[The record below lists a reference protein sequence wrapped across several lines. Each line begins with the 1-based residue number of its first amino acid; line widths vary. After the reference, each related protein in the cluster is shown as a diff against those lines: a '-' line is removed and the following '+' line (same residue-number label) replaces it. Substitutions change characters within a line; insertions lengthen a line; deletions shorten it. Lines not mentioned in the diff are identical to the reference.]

1 MREDEYLEYF
11 KLHFKRTSSFVSG
24 LSLMII
30 DTITIMLCIGMGF
43 FIVNAINREWI
54 NFRSFVGYLRYV
66 PAILFVFWAAS
77 LYPGILLAPQEE
89 VKRFSLCTFFCFMGI
104 AMSINVERFEQWYI
118 ALALVI
124 AWPFATLLLPVNRE
138 IFRRFFARF
147 DWWGV
152 PAVIYTK
159 GDYANVIAK
168 RLLENRYYGYTPA
181 LIISDD
187 SLHPSFFTYGNNAE
201 GIPIFSPS
209 EKLERIIRELNIKV
223 AIICDYDHDLNKIQT
238 AYRYM
243 IRVPHNQVATTM
255 SLQMRDFGGILG
267 FSSTNYLTRGGALF
281 VKRLIDILLCILI
294 SPFVLILT
302 LFIAIAIKLDSKGPV
317 FYGHK
322 RVGKN
327 HKEIRCWK
335 FRSMGIDSEE
345 RLKEI
350 LATDPIRAA
359 EWEKDRKFTDD
370 PRVTK
375 VGKFLRKTSL
385 DELPQLWNIFVGE
398 MSFVGPRPVTEPEL
412 VKYASYTDYVLSVQ
426 PGLSG
431 MWQISGR
438 SDTGYEERI
447 SLDTYYIQN
456 WSIWLDLWIII
467 KTIWVV
473 LKGKGAY

>member
-1 MREDEYLEYF
+1 MREDEYVEYF
-11 KLHFKRTSSFVSG
+11 RLHFKRTSSFVSG
-24 LSLMII
+24 LSLMIV
-30 DTITIMLCIGMGF
+30 DTFTIMLCIGIGF
-43 FIVNAINREWI
+43 FIVNLINREWI

-66 PAILFVFWAAS
+66 PATLAVFWAAS

-89 VKRFSLCTFFCFMGI
+89 VKRFSICTFFCFMGI
-104 AMSINVERFEQWYI
+104 ALSINLDNTDRWFVS
-118 ALALVI
+118 LALVI

-138 IFRRFFARF
+138 VFRRQFARLS
-147 DWWGV
+147 WWGV
-152 PAVIYTK
+152 PAVIYSK
-159 GDYANVIAK
+159 GDNAQVIVQ
-168 RLLENRYYGYTPA
+168 RLLAQRHFGYTPA
-181 LIISDD
+181 LIVSD
-187 SLHPSFFTYGNNAE
+187 SPVHPSYFDGVPVFSYSEQLE
-201 GIPIFSPS
+201 GI
-209 EKLERIIRELNIKV
+209 IRGLNIKV
-223 AIICDYDHDLNKIQT
+223 AILCDYDKNLAKIQT
-238 AYRYM
+238 AYRYLV
-243 IRVPHNQVATTM
+243 RVPHDQVATTM
-255 SLQMRDFGGILG
+255 SLHMRDFGGILG
-267 FSSTNYLTRGGALF
+267 FSSTNYLTKGGALL
-281 VKRLIDILLCILI
+281 VKRCLDLALCLVAA
-294 SPFVLILT
+294 PFVLVLT
-302 LFIAIAIKLDSKGPV
+302 FFIAIAIKIDSKGPI

-327 HKEIRCWK
+327 RREIKCWK
-335 FRSMGIDSEE
+335 FRSMGIDSQE

-350 LATDPIRAA
+350 LATDPVRAA

-370 PRVTK
+370 PRVTR

-385 DELPQLWNIFVGE
+385 DELPQIWNIFMGE

-412 VKYASYTDYVLSVQ
+412 VKYGSYTDYVLSVQ

-456 WSIWLDLWIII
+456 WSVWLDLWIII